1 MIPTRC
7 GYIIRCSN
15 IEALH
20 RWGTTYIESDEGLV
34 AMEEPTEKDIK
45 HLKDLYS
52 KENATTDIIDYGD
65 IYFSF
70 NQGDYL
76 MPQP

>member
-1 MIPTRC
+1 M
-7 GYIIRCSN
+7 
-15 IEALH
+15 
-20 RWGTTYIESDEGLV
+20 DK
-34 AMEEPTEKDIK
+34 PTEKDIK

-52 KENATTDIIDYGD
+52 KENATTDMIDYSD